1 MGLVLSLFPA
11 KVHISSRFGRLPGP
25 VLRSETL
32 VTCPSLDQGP
42 VHREMFIRHERPGS
56 FQHPLEKRLR
66 DLFVAKS
73 IKGSK
78 VWLITQ
84 TIFAWL
90 CALFFGYKTL
100 AMLVPNASL
109 QQKFQNPNPG
119 DP

>member
-1 MGLVLSLFPA
+1 
-11 KVHISSRFGRLPGP
+11 
-25 VLRSETL
+25 
-32 VTCPSLDQGP
+32 
-42 VHREMFIRHERPGS
+42 MFIRHERPGS

-119 DP
+119 DPRYSAAYVAGMWLGFFATPLLLALSVRWTRRDAQMESIEAAAG